1 MMFAKINE
9 SVIVNLDHIVWM
21 DDDKV
26 KLTDGTEHVVS
37 SENVESLQKLMKFS
51 NKATERIALGNF

>member
-21 DDDKV
+21 DENNV
-26 KLTDGTEHVVS
+26 KLTDGTEHIVS
-37 SENVESLQKLMKFS
+37 PENVESLHKLMKFS
-51 NKATERIALGNF
+51 NKATERVALGNF